1 MNNLV
6 KNRELLKKVK
16 YIYKRYALDII
27 DGINKLESKYSGY
40 KSDNKQW
47 VDQRDVMLIT
57 YGDSIKRDGE
67 ESLQS
72 LKIFFDKYGQDA
84 LSAIHILPFYP
95 YTSDD
100 GFSVVDYLE
109 VDNKLGDW
117 KDIKSISENYDLMF
131 DAVINHISSESLWFK
146 GYLKGDTKYQDYFI
160 EADPELDYSSVV
172 RPRAL
177 PLLSKYETS
186 RGEISLWTTFSRDQI
201 DLNFRSTSLFL
212 EIIEILIKY
221 VINGARYIRLD
232 AIGFLWKELNSTC
245 LHLDETHEIIKI
257 IRIILDEIVPGTI
270 LITETNVPHIE
281 NISYFGN
288 GYNEAQ
294 MVYQF
299 PLPPLTLHTFIE
311 GDSNKILGWIESLKN
326 TTDSTTYFN
335 FLASHDGIGLRPVE
349 DILSTL
355 EKNRVVD
362 TVIKR
367 GGKVNYRTLSDG
379 SKEPYELN
387 ISFVDA
393 LTDLEESDEIRAKI
407 FLASQGILLSVAGVP
422 GIYIHSL
429 LGSRNYEKGVVDS
442 GINRRINR
450 EKLNFELLEFELKGD
465 SLRQKIFY
473 PYLDLINIR
482 KTCSAFSPTSIQKA
496 LFIDSKLFTI
506 IRHDVDKQQEIL
518 VVINI
523 SNKSIEARLPYGG
536 YDLISAKEVY
546 NNINVKPYQILWI
559 KRG

>member
-1 MNNLV
+1 MNKLT
-6 KNRELLKKVK
+6 KNIKLLEKVR
-16 YIYKRYALDII
+16 YINKRYATDII
-27 DGINKLESKYSGY
+27 DGIGQLEKKYSNY
-40 KSDNKQW
+40 KTEHKEW
-47 VDQRDVMLIT
+47 VNENDVMLIT
-57 YGDSIKRDGE
+57 YGDSIIRDGE
-67 ESLQS
+67 TPLQT
-72 LKIFFDKYGQDA
+72 LKKFFDENGQNA
-84 LSAIHILPFYP
+84 LNAIHLLPFYP
-95 YTSDD
+95 FTSDD
-100 GFSVVDYLE
+100 GFSVVDYLK
-109 VDNKLGDW
+109 VDKKLGDW

-131 DAVINHISSESLWFK
+131 DAVINHISSESEWFK
-146 GYLKGDTKYQDYFI
+146 GYLNGEQKYLDYFI
-160 EADPELDYSSVV
+160 EADPKLDYSTVV

-186 RGEISLWTTFSRDQI
+186 RGERSIWTTFSRDQI
-201 DLNFRSTSLFL
+201 DLNFRSKNLIL

-221 VINGARYIRLD
+221 AINGARYIRLD

-257 IRIILDEIVPGTI
+257 IRIVLDEIVPGTI

-288 GYNEAQ
+288 GYDEAQ

-311 GDSNKILGWIESLKN
+311 GNSTKILGWIDSLKS
-326 TTDSTTYFN
+326 TTDTTTYFN
-335 FLASHDGIGLRPVE
+335 FLASHDGIGLRPVQG
-349 DILSTL
+349 ILSQF
-355 EKNRVVD
+355 EKNKIVD
-362 TVIKR
+362 TVRSR

-387 ISFVDA
+387 ITFVDA
-393 LTDLEESDEIRAKI
+393 LTDLEDSDEMRAKI

-429 LGSRNYEKGVVDS
+429 LGSRNYDKGVAES

-450 EKLNFELLEFELKGD
+450 EKLNLDLLKNELKD
-465 SLRQKIFY
+465 NSLRQRIFY

-482 KTCSAFSPTSIQKA
+482 KTSSAFSPTSVQIS
-496 LFIDSKLFTI
+496 LFIHSKLFTI
-506 IRHDVDKQQEIL
+506 IRHDVDKDEKIL

-523 SNKSIEARLPYGG
+523 SNEIVEALLPFTG
-536 YDLISAKEVY
+536 YDLISTKEVDM
-546 NNINVKPYQILWI
+546 NINVKPYQILWI
-559 KRG
+559 RK